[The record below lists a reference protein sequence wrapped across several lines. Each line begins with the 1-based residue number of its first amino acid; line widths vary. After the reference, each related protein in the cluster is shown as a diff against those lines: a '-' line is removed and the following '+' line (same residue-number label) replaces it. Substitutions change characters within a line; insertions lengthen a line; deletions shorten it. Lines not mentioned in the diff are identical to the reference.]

1 MLYSGGV
8 DDNRLTSE
16 LRIDL
21 TPLDVRYQEFRMGL
35 RGYQVTEVRDYLNQV
50 AEKMSG
56 LVEDNERMRLQM
68 RDLESELARAREG
81 EAELKRAVVAA
92 ERIAREI
99 KSQAEREAEI
109 IKRETES
116 ERQAALQELVDQ
128 MKRMKQELEQAR
140 SERDLFVSQFRAM
153 LEGYITSIDR
163 FKK

>member
-1 MLYSGGV
+1 MGV
-8 DDNRLTSE
+8 EDDRYTSE
-16 LRIDL
+16 FRIDL
-21 TPLDVRYQEFRMGL
+21 TPLDVRYKDFRLGL
-35 RGYQVTEVRDYLNQV
+35 RGFQVNEVRDYLDQV

-56 LVEDNERMRLQM
+56 LVEDNERMRSQM
-68 RDLESELARAREG
+68 RDLETELARAREG

-99 KSQAEREAEI
+99 KSHAEREAEI
-109 IKRETES
+109 IKRESES
-116 ERQAALQELVDQ
+116 ERQAALHDLIDQ

-163 FKK
+163 FKR